1 MLTIVGVAFHLL
13 QSMGGDIPQTWREEV
28 VVGYMTRKIPEYLC
42 LLIITFNRDFLQ
54 EIPLDPIFLFCSSDS
69 FQTLSSLNIPKCFNI
84 IGEDEF
90 PFQIYWGR
98 RYVREKDTTCLNIGG
113 MIPSPK
119 VLGRTVGVAPSRT
132 SGIAAYASSTE
143 VKHNKDLLYGQRIGT
158 KRG

>member
-1 MLTIVGVAFHLL
+1 
-13 QSMGGDIPQTWREEV
+13 MGYI
-28 VVGYMTRKIPEYLC
+28 TRKIPEYLC

-54 EIPLDPIFLFCSSDS
+54 EMPHDPIFLFCSSDS
-69 FQTLSSLNIPKCFNI
+69 FQTLSSLNIPKIMLQYCWRGRIHFPNI
-84 IGEDEF
+84 L
-90 PFQIYWGR
+90 GR
-98 RYVREKDTTCLNIGG
+98 GYVREKDTTCLNIGE